1 MAQGL
6 LGLVEGDDR
15 RLAAEAERQEK
26 GRDAL
31 GPVPVETERNLLIS
45 LPDGE
50 RKQAQKIRKILP
62 GRVAQSQ

>member
-31 GPVPVETERNLLIS
+31 SPVRVETERNLLIS

-50 RKQAQKIRKILP
+50 RKQAQKILP
-62 GRVAQSQ
+62 GRVEQSQ